1 MGKFSFPGR
10 KKQPPAVTVTA
21 PAMSK
26 AQKILGST
34 ALNIDA
40 DFSTSKVSLAAT
52 ERSITASYASIRAN
66 GAYRTQREF
75 GDDSEILPRQFRSN
89 ARPATAAARQRTHDH
104 AHEEDYDSFD
114 EYGDLASDLTSVL
127 RKRQSSS
134 TLSSWYDKSKQPLS
148 ISQQTSSSAMAKGLP
163 TKAQKMLD
171 MDHTQSIGKAKK
183 KPAKLDLSQI
193 ISRRSKKSQQKQTPP
208 WEGPILGAD
217 QLVKSPSLVSPS
229 SSTLSIRGRL
239 TKRPTKESLRSMQSE
254 PAKAAGPDR
263 VQNHLDGLPNLYEH
277 YEQMSFHQI
286 MNQDLRASEEVDE
299 EKPRQQ
305 TEPRPQKTHKAPTS
319 KSASNLHLPPHEEHV
334 ISQYAKRTLPQ
345 TPQAALL
352 IKAEA
357 SSPTDCAASVSS
369 RHTRTSKASKRT
381 DRSFQESDLQEKS
394 VLSLSS
400 DSEDEMYMD
409 SSFSGPSSVP
419 DYPASDSASLYDQR
433 PATSRT
439 SQSADNK
446 RFSKA
451 SKSSQRTNHTTS
463 SNFLTIPG
471 GNMKPPNISAR
482 SSSLSGSSANTI
494 QEGTIARSPSQMSCI
509 SNTSSVNTTMTWQ
522 SKSGL
527 GLHQARAVTM
537 QAAQGP
543 SENELESDPEMERQR
558 QQDAEEDD
566 ELGTSHIQYIPR
578 DSTLNAGDQPTPP
591 LSPSSVDFYIRSA
604 HSSIDGQ
611 ASHNRFMAVTRQEEM
626 LLAALRHKRQI
637 MREGNRNEPDDTA
650 DVDKQP
656 LNIPKGHISK
666 PSEATI
672 TESNFDLD
680 FPAPP
685 TRKAK
690 TTAAESNF
698 DFDFPAPPMCKDKTT
713 VTADGTTVIDLRHGG
728 PHGHLQVPTKPVP
741 ALPSSKKALLKAQKE
756 FRSEGHER
764 ILLYLDDHPHG
775 ENGPIE
781 ESEPSPDLSDF
792 MEFEAEE
799 SEDSGDVVSE
809 VILYPSQTRRSFAD
823 RSASMRRPD
832 PVKARFSRSPEQSIE
847 LGVPRPDSPI
857 SPDPVTTMQ
866 RRGTVNK
873 KTARLSAVGPAR
885 WGYAD

>member
-1 MGKFSFPGR
+1 MGKFSFPSR
-10 KKQPPAVTVTA
+10 KKQPPQVLVTA

-34 ALNIDA
+34 ALNIDG
-40 DFSTSKVSLAAT
+40 DFSTSKVSLAT
-52 ERSITASYASIRAN
+52 SERSVAAASYASSIRGN
-66 GAYRTQREF
+66 GNSRPQREY
-75 GDDSEILPRQFRSN
+75 GDESDIVPRQFRSN
-89 ARPATAAARQRTHDH
+89 ARPATARARTNAHPHD
-104 AHEEDYDSFD
+104 EDYDSFD
-114 EYGDLASDLTSVL
+114 EYGDLTSDMTSVL

-134 TLSSWYDKSKQPLS
+134 TLASWYDKSKQPLS

-171 MDHTQSIGKAKK
+171 MDHTLSNTKIKK
-183 KPAKLDLSQI
+183 KPAKLDLSHLM
-193 ISRRSKKSQQKQTPP
+193 SRRGKKNNQQKQTPP

-254 PAKAAGPDR
+254 PAKAACPDPSHSHR
-263 VQNHLDGLPNLYEH
+263 GQNHLDGLPNLYEH

-286 MNQDLRASEEVDE
+286 LNQDLRSEDALDE
-299 EKPRQQ
+299 EKLNEQPEPQ
-305 TEPRPQKTHKAPTS
+305 TQKAQNTTVN
-319 KSASNLHLPPHEEHV
+319 KSGSNLHLPHHEAHV
-334 ISQYAKRTLPQ
+334 VSQYAKRTLPQ
-345 TPQAALL
+345 TPQASLFT
-352 IKAEA
+352 KPET

-400 DSEDEMYMD
+400 DSEDEMYID
-409 SSFSGPSSVP
+409 SSFNGPSSVP
-419 DYPASDSASLYDQR
+419 DYPASDAGSLFDQR

-451 SKSSQRTNHTTS
+451 SSKMSQRTSQATS
-463 SNFLTIPG
+463 SNFLTIPN
-471 GNMKPPNISAR
+471 GNVKPPTISAR

-522 SKSGL
+522 SKAGL
-527 GLHQARAVTM
+527 GLYQARAITM

-543 SENELESDPEMERQR
+543 SESEIESPFDVEGPEK
-558 QQDAEEDD
+558 QQPGEDD
-566 ELGTSHIQYIPR
+566 EFDTSHIQYVPH
-578 DSTLNAGDQPTPP
+578 DSILSNGDQPTPP

-611 ASHNRFMAVTRQEEM
+611 ATNHNRIMAVTRQEEM
-626 LLAALRHKRQI
+626 LLAALRHKRQV
-637 MREGNRNEPDDTA
+637 MRENILNETEDSPGA
-650 DVDKQP
+650 DKSTSHM
-656 LNIPKGHISK
+656 PKGHVSK

-672 TESNFDLD
+672 TESSFDL
-680 FPAPP
+680 
-685 TRKAK
+685 
-690 TTAAESNF
+690 
-698 DFDFPAPPMCKDKTT
+698 DFPAPPMCKDKTT
-713 VTADGTTVIDLRHGG
+713 VTADGTTVIDLRHGTS
-728 PHGHLQVPTKPVP
+728 GHLQVPTKPVP
-741 ALPSSKKALLKAQKE
+741 ALPSSKKALLKAQKK
-756 FRSEGHER
+756 FRSEGHDR
-764 ILLYLDDHPHG
+764 ILLYLDDPAHD
-775 ENGPIE
+775 ENGSIE

-792 MEFEAEE
+792 MEFETEE
-799 SEDSGDVVSE
+799 SESSRDVVSE
-809 VILYPSQTRRSFAD
+809 VILYPSQTRRPFAE
-823 RSASMRRPD
+823 RSASMRRPE
-832 PVKARFSRSPEQSIE
+832 PVKAHKGFSRSPERAVE

-857 SPDPVTTMQ
+857 SPDPLTAIP

-885 WGYAD
+885 WGYED